1 MGFLSACF
9 TSGSWKHT
17 PWPCRRA
24 HPSLCTDSQAR
35 ATAISICCFEP
46 PSVWYFVTAAQETNS
61 PPPSPALRWGHSSR
75 PFPNEGGM
83 PQHSYRSLQKIPL
96 HHHLYLTSRRGW
108 RWAMLPELIWDQS
121 PSSPTGAV
129 PTPPHNVGAL
139 GTRVLFLALGP
150 LMKPKLKKTPC
161 NIPLHIIFNA
171 ARLIS

>member
-46 PSVWYFVTAAQETNS
+46 PSVWYFVTAAQKTNS

-96 HHHLYLTSRRGW
+96 HHHIPHFSSR
-108 RWAMLPELIWDQS
+108 LE
-121 PSSPTGAV
+121 
-129 PTPPHNVGAL
+129 VGDASR
-139 GTRVLFLALGP
+139 TDLGP
-150 LMKPKLKKTPC
+150 VPFKSHRSGSHPTSQRGSTRHPGFVFGFRA
-161 NIPLHIIFNA
+161 IDETET
-171 ARLIS
+171 